1 MLRAMAKQAEA
12 EREKRSKIIHAES
25 EYSAAQR
32 LVDAASLLAEQPVSV
47 PLRYLQ
53 TLPEIG
59 VEKNTTVA
67 FPVPV
72 DIFSRIIRH
81 FLANSGAARKTQRCP
96 PRLLISKA
104 ESTRSPLR

>member
-1 MLRAMAKQAEA
+1 
-12 EREKRSKIIHAES
+12 
-25 EYSAAQR
+25 
-32 LVDAASLLAEQPVSV
+32 LLAEQPVSV

-72 DIFSRIIRH
+72 DIFSRI
-81 FLANSGAARKTQRCP
+81 T
-96 PRLLISKA
+96 KA
-104 ESTRSPLR
+104 LKSEASAPVPAEP

>member
-72 DIFSRIIRH
+72 DIFSRI
-81 FLANSGAARKTQRCP
+81 T
-96 PRLLISKA
+96 KA
-104 ESTRSPLR
+104 LKSEASAPVPAEP

>member
-12 EREKRSKIIHAES
+12 EREKRSKIIHAEG

-47 PLRYLQ
+47 QLRYLQ
-53 TLPEIG
+53 TLAEIG

-72 DIFSRIIRH
+72 DIFSRITKALNLRPVPR
-81 FLANSGAARKTQRCP
+81 FP
-96 PRLLISKA
+96 P
-104 ESTRSPLR
+104 SPSRRPTERIIKDY